1 MEFSICQDESCSFC
15 CDINGFV
22 IDSIPRPEPDSK
34 TGKYK
39 SYAETSRENCTID
52 DFQLRK
58 RCKDMFDAGK
68 LKSTNHDEI
77 QKFAK
82 DYRVPVDLVRGH
94 ICHLENLK
102 LKRDKRSKEAKEKK
116 EQRKANL
123 ANQFEETETDEE
135 YQEFDSEEEREAD
148 EDENFILNQ
157 DGDDESDEEELMFV
171 PNIRTAT
178 GGRHSDESS
187 DDSDSSDESNGSESD
202 SSEHGET
209 SSERDGSGSDTEMV
223 KYETTN
229 RFGRKVSVLRT
240 TNITCSIS
248 DKLNI

>member
-1 MEFSICQDESCSFC
+1 MEFSLCQDESCSFC

-58 RCKDMFDAGK
+58 RYKDMFDAGK

-148 EDENFILNQ
+148 EDQNFILNVIQ
-157 DGDDESDEEELMFV
+157 DGDDESDEEELME
-171 PNIRTAT
+171 AT

-187 DDSDSSDESNGSESD
+187 DDSDSSDESKGSEND
-202 SSEHGET
+202 SSN
-209 SSERDGSGSDTEMV
+209 MV
-223 KYETTN
+223 KHLGKY
-229 RFGRKVSVLRT
+229 LY
-240 TNITCSIS
+240 
-248 DKLNI
+248 L